1 MLHSVVMRAAKEG
14 IPVKKEKEKKKKRTR
29 TAEEPE
35 RAEPADLP
43 QAPEPDGTKDSLELL
58 HRKLGGKWKPR
69 ILWVLR
75 DGESLRYREIKAG
88 VAGITDM
95 MLSQSL
101 RELSEE
107 GMVERRQF
115 QEIPPRVEYQITPV
129 GAGALPGL
137 ELLAKW
143 IKNNFE

>member
-1 MLHSVVMRAAKEG
+1 MRAAKEG

-35 RAEPADLP
+35 HAEPSGLP
-43 QAPEPDGTKDSLELL
+43 QTPEPDGVQDSLEPL

-75 DGESLRYREIKAG
+75 GGDSLRYREIKAG
-88 VAGITDM
+88 VARITDM

-107 GMVERRQF
+107 GLVERRQF
-115 QEIPPRVEYQITPV
+115 QEIPPRVEYRITSV

>member
-1 MLHSVVMRAAKEG
+1 
-14 IPVKKEKEKKKKRTR
+14 
-29 TAEEPE
+29 
-35 RAEPADLP
+35 
-43 QAPEPDGTKDSLELL
+43 
-58 HRKLGGKWKPR
+58 
-69 ILWVLR
+69 
-75 DGESLRYREIKAG
+75 
-88 VAGITDM
+88 M

>member
-1 MLHSVVMRAAKEG
+1 M
-14 IPVKKEKEKKKKRTR
+14 KKEKEKKKKRTR
-29 TAEEPE
+29 AAEEPE
-35 RAEPADLP
+35 REEQPVLS
-43 QAPEPDGTKDSLELL
+43 QEPDNTKDSLELL
-58 HRKLGGKWKPR
+58 HQKLGGKWKPR

-75 DGESLRYREIKAG
+75 SGDSLRYREIKAG
-88 VAGITDM
+88 VSGITDM

-101 RELSEE
+101 RELNAD
-107 GMVERRQF
+107 GLVERRQF

-129 GAGALPGL
+129 GSGTLPGL

>member
-1 MLHSVVMRAAKEG
+1 
-14 IPVKKEKEKKKKRTR
+14 
-29 TAEEPE
+29 
-35 RAEPADLP
+35 
-43 QAPEPDGTKDSLELL
+43 
-58 HRKLGGKWKPR
+58 
-69 ILWVLR
+69 LWVLR
-75 DGESLRYREIKAG
+75 GGESLRYREIKAG